1 MTETVTPK
9 PTPTAPT
16 PMPVAEQFD
25 LAKRIKACIED
36 IGKATHGALMR
47 AIEAGELLLQAKVGI
62 DHGRWGTWL
71 ETCGLSDRTAQ
82 RYMKVAEGRP
92 KIEAKLKEKSATVAD
107 LTLRQAEGLLS
118 SNSGNDISPSVA
130 YDNAEKS
137 LLKKLK
143 ALPIEEADDHAQKT
157 IKDLKETVST
167 MRAGAKKAA

>member
-1 MTETVTPK
+1 MANTL
-9 PTPTAPT
+9 TPTAPT
-16 PMPVAEQFD
+16 PMPVAAQFE
-25 LAKRIKACIED
+25 LAKRIKACIEE
-36 IGKATHGALMR
+36 IGKATHGVLMR
-47 AIEAGELLLQAKVGI
+47 AIEAGDLLLQAKAGI
-62 DHGRWGTWL
+62 DHGRWGKWL
-71 ETCGLSDRTAQ
+71 ETSCDLSERTAQ
-82 RYMKVAEGRP
+82 RYMKIAEGRA

-118 SNSGNDISPSVA
+118 SSNSGSDVTPPSVA